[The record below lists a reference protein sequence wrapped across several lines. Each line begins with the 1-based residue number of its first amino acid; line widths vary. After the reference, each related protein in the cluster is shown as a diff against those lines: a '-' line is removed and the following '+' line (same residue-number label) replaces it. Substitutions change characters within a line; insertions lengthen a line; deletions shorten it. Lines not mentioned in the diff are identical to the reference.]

1 MLGCSC
7 PAPASL
13 LSVPIF
19 DCKENLG
26 QIQKLVF
33 QRRQAGKVFTES
45 GTTPNSIKN
54 LASWDVF
61 KAATDSKKVVAT
73 PFVEGFS
80 IPSGEPITEGG
91 GDNSTLDGAEIVLG
105 AGSITSEG
113 FFRSIP
119 SKVAKAL
126 QALNCEGDLTVY
138 MVNEYGQIIAEE
150 VGGVAGDYRGFPV
163 NFVWVGDTSNEGKNT
178 HDKTPVRMNFMAGWR
193 SNLKLVT
200 PADFDAKY
208 DLNPA

>member
-13 LSVPIF
+13 VSIPNF

-26 QIQKLVF
+26 QIQRLVF
-33 QRRQAGKVFTES
+33 QRRGWVFQSEDGIGGITV
-45 GTTPNSIKN
+45 K
-54 LASWDVF
+54 ASWDPLITSTGNDKIVC
-61 KAATDSKKVVAT
+61 T

-119 SKVAKAL
+119 SHVAEAL
-126 QALNCEGDLTVY
+126 QALNCEGDLAVY
-138 MVNEYGQIIAEE
+138 MVNEYGQLIAEE
-150 VGGVAGDYRGFPV
+150 HVTGKYRPFPV
-163 NFVWVGDTSNEGKNT
+163 NFVWIGDPSNEGKNT
-178 HDKTPVRMNFMAGWR
+178 HDKTPIRMNFIGGWR
-193 SNLKLVT
+193 KKLRLLT
-200 PADFDAKY
+200 PGDFDAKY
-208 DLNPA
+208 DLLPA

>member
-7 PAPASL
+7 PAPAAL
-13 LSVPIF
+13 LSIPKF

-26 QIQKLVF
+26 QIQKIVF
-33 QRRQAGKVFTES
+33 QRRGYQFPKNA
-45 GTTPNSIKN
+45 TTGEATIIYKAN
-54 LASWDVF
+54 WDALKTAVNDT
-61 KAATDSKKVVAT
+61 KIITS

-105 AGSITSEG
+105 AGSIGSEG

-119 SKVAKAL
+119 SHVAAAL

-138 MVNEYGQIIAEE
+138 MVNEYGQLIAEE
-150 VGGVAGDYRGFPV
+150 VGAAGSNIYRGFPV
-163 NFVWVGDTSNEGKNT
+163 NFVWVGDPSNEGKNT
-178 HDKTPVRMNFMAGWR
+178 HDKTPIRMNFIAGWR
-193 SNLKLVT
+193 KKLKLLKPV
-200 PADFDAKY
+200 DFDAKY
-208 DLNPA
+208 DLN